1 MLLHPLQWLSN
12 VFFYHRRRRFSFIM
26 ITTSDLWD
34 KCNLGRDVGVG
45 VSGNRHCDW
54 PMAATTVAVT
64 AAAAAAV
71 VERMKFGKKYRN

>member
-1 MLLHPLQWLSN
+1 M
-12 VFFYHRRRRFSFIM
+12 V
-26 ITTSDLWD
+26 TTSDLWD

-64 AAAAAAV
+64 AAVTAAAAAAV